1 MIWQGVISQPIQRE
15 KRQRH
20 QKRLFLLLGI
30 WFSINLLTINIYTLP
45 FSAKTSGT
53 FAQFGSVF
61 LLLVLV
67 PAVAALVALLWLLFP
82 SIICIVQ
89 KKTMHPMSNRNH

>member
-45 FSAKTSGT
+45 FSGEMIPGT
-53 FAQFGSVF
+53 WRWSVTLE
-61 LLLVLV
+61 LLIMQRFKQTNEVLR
-67 PAVAALVALLWLLFP
+67 LQM
-82 SIICIVQ
+82 IVVRVRQ
-89 KKTMHPMSNRNH
+89 